1 MGVLNEKLKFG
12 YSNVLAMK
20 KSHKYFYKY
29 CFTSKMWVVFLLI
42 SLFLYIYCFHDK
54 KSPPIKII
62 FLKFSFI
69 IILISQYPRH

>member
-29 CFTSKMWVVFLLI
+29 CFTSKMWVVFPEI
-42 SLFLYIYCFHDK
+42 T
-54 KSPPIKII
+54 
-62 FLKFSFI
+62 
-69 IILISQYPRH
+69 